1 MEDVM
6 HRFSRRA
13 IIVGCLALLPTY
25 GSTQEQPIRIV
36 FPFAGGG
43 PTDAMARLIADQLRV
58 SLGRAVVVENKP
70 GAAGRIGVQA
80 VKDAAPD
87 GTTLLIAPL
96 ASISILPI
104 LYPHLGYNPLDD
116 LKPISQIAIF
126 DIAIAVGPQAPAN
139 SLGELVTWLKANRQ
153 HAAFGSPGAGTTA
166 HFAGVEFARVYDLD
180 LRHVA
185 YRGTPAGMPDLLAGR
200 VPMFIAAATE
210 FHEQHKAGRI
220 RMLAT
225 SSAARSPFTP
235 DVPTFSE
242 AGFALQSTSWW
253 GMYAPS
259 RTPAD
264 VVERLSKAV
273 VAAVQAPDVKARILA
288 LGLQP
293 TGTTSAALDRIQRAD
308 FELWGPIVKASGF
321 TPEQ

>member
-1 MEDVM
+1 M
-6 HRFSRRA
+6 HRLSRRA
-13 IIVGCLALLPTY
+13 IIAGCLALLPTP
-25 GSTQEQPIRIV
+25 GSTQEQQPIRII
-36 FPFAGGG
+36 FPFSAGG
-43 PTDAMARLIADQLRV
+43 PTDAMTRLIADQLRV
-58 SLGRAVVVENKP
+58 SLGRAVLIENKT
-70 GAAGRIGVQA
+70 GGAGRIAVQA
-80 VKDAAPD
+80 VKDAEPD

-96 ASISILPI
+96 ASISLLPI
-104 LYPHLGYNPLDD
+104 LYPRLGYNPLED

-126 DIAIAVGPQAPAN
+126 DIAIAAGPQTPAN
-139 SLGELVTWLKANRQ
+139 SLPELVAWLKANPQ
-153 HAAFGSPGAGTTA
+153 HAAFGSPGAGTVA
-166 HFAGVEFARVYDLD
+166 HFAGVEFGRVSNLE

-200 VPMFIAAATE
+200 VPVFIAAATE

-225 SSAARSPFTP
+225 SSATRSPFTP

-242 AGFALQSTSWW
+242 AGFAFQSTSWW
-253 GMYAPS
+253 AMYAPS

-264 VVERLSKAV
+264 VVERLSQAV
-273 VAAVQAPDVKARILA
+273 VAVVQAPDVKARILA
-288 LGLQP
+288 LGLEP